1 MTSSTALSGRLPRFG
16 YTDRQAAFLR
26 LVALHSG
33 YFVARQYDQFIGTG
47 PGGPRRRFLVQ
58 VAAKGHV
65 RKLPSCDRTVIYHL
79 CARRFYAALGI
90 ENSRN
95 RRPHE
100 PFGIKTRLM
109 TLDFVLRHPAVQ
121 VLSTED
127 EKLDLFTETL
137 KLSPVI
143 LPSKVYNGKGHASRT
158 VRYFVDRNPI
168 FLTPAAE
175 GAAPVVSFAY
185 IDASSESTAGFRTY
199 LLQHRSLLQGLETS
213 RLVYVANSAE
223 RFDRA
228 AKDFA
233 ELLGLNEATDALGS
247 VDGTRL
253 LQHFEA
259 RACHERN
266 DYRGFD
272 TAKIER
278 LRCDLREFKGPAF
291 DALFGV
297 FQSQGA
303 GAMLAELARLKALK
317 RTPQVT
323 FETELIPHSY
333 AFLGLV

>member
-1 MTSSTALSGRLPRFG
+1 VALSGRLPRFG

-33 YFVARQYDQFIGTG
+33 YFVARQYDQFIGAG

-65 RKLPSCDRTVIYHL
+65 RNLPSCDRTVIYHL

-100 PFGIKTRLM
+100 PFGVKTKLM

-121 VLSTED
+121 FLSTED
-127 EKLDLFTETL
+127 EKMDLTETL

-143 LPSKVYNGKGHASRT
+143 LPSKVYNAKGHASRT
-158 VRYFVDRNPI
+158 VRHFVDRNPI
-168 FLTPAAE
+168 FLSPAAE

-199 LLQHRSLLQGLETS
+199 LLQYRSLLQALKAS
-213 RLVYVANSAE
+213 RLVYVANCTQ
-223 RFDRA
+223 RFEQA
-228 AKDFA
+228 GKDFA
-233 ELLGLNEATDALGS
+233 ELLGLNEATDPLGS

-259 RACHERN
+259 RACHERG
-266 DYRGFD
+266 DYRSFD
-272 TAKIER
+272 TEKIER
-278 LRCDLREFKGPAF
+278 LRCELREFKGPAF

-297 FQSQGA
+297 FQSHGA
-303 GAMLAELARLKALK
+303 GAMLAERARLKALQ
-317 RTPQVT
+317 RTPRVT
-323 FETELIPHSY
+323 FETELIPNSY